1 MRLYRFDEGAAK
13 TISAYGSAGLSMARV
28 VRGEGAFSLGCMY
41 VSGGGAVGG
50 HEAPV
55 AQLFLVVAGGGS
67 VRAGASEAE
76 AGEAIAVGPGT
87 AVFWEPGEW
96 HETAAGE
103 GGLTALVL
111 ECPDGL
117 DPEAY
122 MKSLPV

>member
-1 MRLYRFDEGAAK
+1 MKLYRFDESAAK
-13 TISAYGSAGLSMARV
+13 RISPFGSVGLSMSRI
-28 VRGEGAFSLGCMY
+28 VRGEGGFGLGCMY
-41 VSGGGAVGG
+41 VSGGGVVGG

-55 AQLFLVVAGGGS
+55 AQLFLVVAGGGT
-67 VRAGASEAE
+67 VRAGASEAT

-117 DPEAY
+117 DPSGY
-122 MKSLPV
+122 MESLPV